1 MYRGADVNLKYNG
14 GNLKDEYNGRTALD
28 LAKEKNHTEIVE
40 LLRQHGAT
48 E

>member
-1 MYRGADVNLKYNG
+1 MGADVNLKYNG
-14 GNLKDEYNGRTALD
+14 RNLKDEYNGRTTPD
-28 LAKEKNHTEIVE
+28 PAKDKNHTEIVM